1 MRRTDPQQ
9 LFEMADDK
17 KYTPSL
23 RFPEFNS
30 APGWIILPIGDVA
43 DTFSG
48 GTPSAGNSDYYG
60 GTIPFIRSGEIAC
73 EKTALSLTEYGL
85 SNSAAKMVKKG
96 TLLYALYG
104 ATSGNVAI
112 SKIDGAINQAILAI
126 IPKDDKYNNYFIYYF
141 LEYQKPFVL
150 SKYLQGGQGNLSA
163 AIINSIPIAIPCN
176 CDGTISCEEQ
186 AKVVDTLL
194 SLDNFIAATKS
205 KLEQLKEHKRGLMQR
220 LFPAKGKTVPELRFT
235 EFRNDG
241 EWEIK
246 KLRDIATFS
255 KGKGISKTD
264 VTANGTTPCIRYG
277 ELYTTYKETIT
288 DVSSYTDLPVTDLFL
303 SKANDVIIPSSG
315 ETKEDIATA
324 SCIIK
329 DGIAIGGDINV
340 IRTSNNGIF
349 LSYYLT
355 YVKKNDIARIAQGV
369 SIIHLYNE
377 QLRDLV
383 VELPNSIKEQQRIAD
398 CLQSVDNVIKS
409 YEDKITALELHKKG
423 LMQQLFPKL

>member
-1 MRRTDPQQ
+1 
-9 LFEMADDK
+9 MADSNK
-17 KYTPSL
+17 HTPSL

-30 APGWIILPIGDVA
+30 APGWIILPIGEVA

-48 GTPSAGNSDYYG
+48 GTPYVGNSDFYG

-73 EKTALSLTEYGL
+73 EKTAISLTEYGL
-85 SNSAAKMVKKG
+85 SNSAAKMIKKG

-126 IPKDDKYNNYFIYYF
+126 IPKDDKYNNYFVYYF
-141 LEYQKPFVL
+141 LEYQKPSVL

-176 CDGTISCEEQ
+176 CDGTISCDEQ
-186 AKVVDTLL
+186 AKVVDILL
-194 SLDNFIAATKS
+194 SLDSLIAATKS
-205 KLEQLKEHKRGLMQR
+205 KLEQLKEHKRGLIQR
-220 LFPAKGKTVPELRFT
+220 LFPARGKTVPELRFT

-340 IRTSNNGIF
+340 VRTSNNGIF

-398 CLQSVDNVIKS
+398 CLQSVDNIIKS

>member
-1 MRRTDPQQ
+1 
-9 LFEMADDK
+9 MADSNK
-17 KYTPSL
+17 HTPSL

-30 APGWIILPIGDVA
+30 APGWIILPIGEVA

-48 GTPSAGNSDYYG
+48 GTPYVGNSDFYG

-73 EKTALSLTEYGL
+73 EKTAISLTEYGL
-85 SNSAAKMVKKG
+85 SNSAAKMIKKG

-126 IPKDDKYNNYFIYYF
+126 IPKDDKYNNYFVYYF
-141 LEYQKPFVL
+141 LEYQKPSVL

-176 CDGTISCEEQ
+176 CDGTISCDEQ
-186 AKVVDTLL
+186 AKVVDILL
-194 SLDNFIAATKS
+194 SLDSLIAATKS

-220 LFPAKGKTVPELRFT
+220 LFPAKGKTVPTVRFS
-235 EFRNDG
+235 EFKNDG

>member
-1 MRRTDPQQ
+1 
-9 LFEMADDK
+9 MADSNK
-17 KYTPSL
+17 HTPLL
-23 RFPEFNS
+23 RFPEFLNDEEWAMDS
-30 APGWIILPIGDVA
+30 MESIFEIKNGY
-43 DTFSG
+43 
-48 GTPSAGNSDYYG
+48 TPSKSNPDFWTD
-60 GTIPFIRSGEIAC
+60 GTIPWFRMEDIRKNGHILSDSIQHITPGAVKSAGLFPAYSIIVATTATIGEHALIIVDSLANQRFTFLTKRKSFDNRIDMVYFHYFMFI
-73 EKTALSLTEYGL
+73 
-85 SNSAAKMVKKG
+85 
-96 TLLYALYG
+96 
-104 ATSGNVAI
+104 
-112 SKIDGAINQAILAI
+112 IDEWCKQNTNA
-126 IPKDDKYNNYFIYYF
+126 
-141 LEYQKPFVL
+141 
-150 SKYLQGGQGNLSA
+150 GG
-163 AIINSIPIAIPCN
+163 
-176 CDGTISCEEQ
+176 
-186 AKVVDTLL
+186 LL
-194 SLDNFIAATKS
+194 SVNMEAFKKLTIPYPASLAEQQKIAECFTSIDKQIEATNS
-205 KLEQLKEHKRGLMQR
+205 KLQQLKAHKRGLIQR
-220 LFPAKGKTVPELRFT
+220 LFPARGKTVPELRFT
-235 EFRNDG
+235 EFRNDV

>member
-1 MRRTDPQQ
+1 
-9 LFEMADDK
+9 MADSNK
-17 KYTPSL
+17 HTPLL
-23 RFPEFNS
+23 RFPEFLNDEEWAMDS
-30 APGWIILPIGDVA
+30 MESIFEIKNGY
-43 DTFSG
+43 
-48 GTPSAGNSDYYG
+48 TPSKSNPDFWTD
-60 GTIPFIRSGEIAC
+60 GTIPWFRMEDIRKNGHI
-73 EKTALSLTEYGL
+73 L
-85 SNSAAKMVKKG
+85 SNSIQHITPGAVKSAG
-96 TLLYALYG
+96 LFPAYSIIVATTATIGEHALIIVDSL
-104 ATSGNVAI
+104 A
-112 SKIDGAINQAILAI
+112 NQR
-126 IPKDDKYNNYFIYYF
+126 FTF
-141 LEYQKPFVL
+141 L
-150 SKYLQGGQGNLSA
+150 SKRKSFDNRIDMLYFHYFMFIIDEWCKQNTNTGG
-163 AIINSIPIAIPCN
+163 
-176 CDGTISCEEQ
+176 
-186 AKVVDTLL
+186 LL
-194 SLDNFIAATKS
+194 SVNMDAFKKLVIPYPASLSEQRKIAECFSSIDKQIEATNS
-205 KLEQLKEHKRGLMQR
+205 KLQQLKAHKRGLIQR
-220 LFPAKGKTVPELRFT
+220 LFPARGKTVPELRFT

>member
-1 MRRTDPQQ
+1 
-9 LFEMADDK
+9 MADSNK
-17 KYTPSL
+17 HTPLL
-23 RFPEFNS
+23 RFPEFLNDEEWAMDS
-30 APGWIILPIGDVA
+30 MESIFEIKNGY
-43 DTFSG
+43 
-48 GTPSAGNSDYYG
+48 TPSKSNPDFWTD
-60 GTIPFIRSGEIAC
+60 GTIPWFRMEDIRKNGHILSDSIQHITPGAVKSAGLFPTYSIIVATTATIGEH
-73 EKTALSLTEYGL
+73 ALIIVDSL
-85 SNSAAKMVKKG
+85 A
-96 TLLYALYG
+96 
-104 ATSGNVAI
+104 
-112 SKIDGAINQAILAI
+112 NQR
-126 IPKDDKYNNYFIYYF
+126 FTF
-141 LEYQKPFVL
+141 L
-150 SKYLQGGQGNLSA
+150 SKRKSFDNRIDMLYFHYFMFIIDEWCKQNTNTGG
-163 AIINSIPIAIPCN
+163 
-176 CDGTISCEEQ
+176 
-186 AKVVDTLL
+186 LL
-194 SLDNFIAATKS
+194 SVNMDAFKKLVIRYPASLSEQRKIAECFSSIDKQIAATKR
-205 KLEQLKEHKRGLMQR
+205 KLEQLKEHKRGLIQR
-220 LFPAKGKTVPELRFT
+220 LFPARGKTVPELRFT

>member
-1 MRRTDPQQ
+1 
-9 LFEMADDK
+9 MADSNK
-17 KYTPSL
+17 HTPLL
-23 RFPEFNS
+23 RFPEFLNDEEWAMDS
-30 APGWIILPIGDVA
+30 MESIFEIKNGY
-43 DTFSG
+43 
-48 GTPSAGNSDYYG
+48 TPSKSNPDFWTD
-60 GTIPFIRSGEIAC
+60 GTIPWFRMEDIRKNGHILSDSIQHITPGAVKSAGLFPAYSIIVATTATIGEHALIIVDSLANQRFTFLTKRKSFDNRIDMVYFHYFMFI
-73 EKTALSLTEYGL
+73 
-85 SNSAAKMVKKG
+85 
-96 TLLYALYG
+96 
-104 ATSGNVAI
+104 
-112 SKIDGAINQAILAI
+112 IDEWCKQNTNA
-126 IPKDDKYNNYFIYYF
+126 
-141 LEYQKPFVL
+141 
-150 SKYLQGGQGNLSA
+150 GG
-163 AIINSIPIAIPCN
+163 
-176 CDGTISCEEQ
+176 
-186 AKVVDTLL
+186 LL
-194 SLDNFIAATKS
+194 SVNMEAFKKLTIPYPASLAEQQKIAECFTSIDKQIEATNS
-205 KLEQLKEHKRGLMQR
+205 KLQQLKAHKRGLIQR
-220 LFPAKGKTVPELRFT
+220 LFPARGKTVPELRFT
-235 EFRNDG
+235 EFRNDR

>member
-1 MRRTDPQQ
+1 
-9 LFEMADDK
+9 MADDK

-220 LFPAKGKTVPELRFT
+220 LFPVRGKTTPEYRFP
-235 EFRNDG
+235 EFANNEEWQEVTLGDITTVVNKRNKSKRDLPIFSINNVDG
-241 EWEIK
+241 FVSQSQQFDGIDSNARGYDTSSYKIVYKHTFAYNPARINIGSIGYSGELNDILISSLYVCFKTIDGVDDDFLMCFFNSYMFNQAVESNVEGGIRNYLFYENFSRI
-246 KLRDIATFS
+246 KLR
-255 KGKGISKTD
+255 
-264 VTANGTTPCIRYG
+264 
-277 ELYTTYKETIT
+277 
-288 DVSSYTDLPVTDLFL
+288 LPAL
-303 SKANDVIIPSSG
+303 NEQRRI
-315 ETKEDIATA
+315 A
-324 SCIIK
+324 SCIISIDNIIK
-329 DGIAIGGDINV
+329 KTNVKIGLLE
-340 IRTSNNGIF
+340 S
-349 LSYYLT
+349 
-355 YVKKNDIARIAQGV
+355 
-369 SIIHLYNE
+369 HL
-377 QLRDLV
+377 
-383 VELPNSIKEQQRIAD
+383 
-398 CLQSVDNVIKS
+398 
-409 YEDKITALELHKKG
+409 KG
-423 LMQQLFPKL
+423 LQQHLFTKIKQTDI

>member
-1 MRRTDPQQ
+1 
-9 LFEMADDK
+9 MADSNK
-17 KYTPSL
+17 HTPLL
-23 RFPEFNS
+23 RFPEFLNDEEWAMDS
-30 APGWIILPIGDVA
+30 MESIFEIKNGY
-43 DTFSG
+43 
-48 GTPSAGNSDYYG
+48 TPSKSNPDFWTD
-60 GTIPFIRSGEIAC
+60 GTIPWFRMEDIRKNGHILSDSIQHITPGAVKSAGLFPTYSIIVATTATIGEH
-73 EKTALSLTEYGL
+73 ALIIVDSL
-85 SNSAAKMVKKG
+85 A
-96 TLLYALYG
+96 
-104 ATSGNVAI
+104 
-112 SKIDGAINQAILAI
+112 NQQ
-126 IPKDDKYNNYFIYYF
+126 FTF
-141 LEYQKPFVL
+141 L
-150 SKYLQGGQGNLSA
+150 SKRKSFDNRIDMLYFHYFMFIIDEWCKQNTNTGG
-163 AIINSIPIAIPCN
+163 
-176 CDGTISCEEQ
+176 
-186 AKVVDTLL
+186 LL
-194 SLDNFIAATKS
+194 SVNMDAFKKLVIRYPASLSEQRKIAECFSSIDKQIAATKR
-205 KLEQLKEHKRGLMQR
+205 KLEQLKEHKRGLIQR
-220 LFPAKGKTVPELRFT
+220 LFPTKGKTVPELRFT

>member
-1 MRRTDPQQ
+1 
-9 LFEMADDK
+9 MADSNK
-17 KYTPSL
+17 HTPLL

-30 APGWIILPIGDVA
+30 APGWIILPIGEVA

-48 GTPSAGNSDYYG
+48 GTPYVGNSDFYG

-73 EKTALSLTEYGL
+73 EKTAISLTEYGL
-85 SNSAAKMVKKG
+85 SNSAAKMIKKG

-126 IPKDDKYNNYFIYYF
+126 IPKDDKYNNYFVYYF
-141 LEYQKPFVL
+141 LEYQKPSVL

-176 CDGTISCEEQ
+176 CDGTISCDEQ
-186 AKVVDTLL
+186 AKVVDILL
-194 SLDNFIAATKS
+194 SLDSLIAATKS

-220 LFPAKGKTVPELRFT
+220 LFPAKGKTVPTVRFS
-235 EFRNDG
+235 EFKNDG

-423 LMQQLFPKL
+423 LMQELFPKL